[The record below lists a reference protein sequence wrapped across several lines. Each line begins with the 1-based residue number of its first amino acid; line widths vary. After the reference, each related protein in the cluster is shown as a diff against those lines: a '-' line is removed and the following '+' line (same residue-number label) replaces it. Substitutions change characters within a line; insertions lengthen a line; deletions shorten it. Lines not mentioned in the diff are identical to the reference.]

1 MKIIID
7 KELVLRKYNLK
18 DRFALYQNSR
28 DPLFLKYL
36 EYKKFSKIQFNLWLK
51 SKLKTKNTIFFVVEY
66 KNNAIGTYLLN
77 FTGIKN
83 QICNLGYGI
92 SSKHFGEKIFTRITK
107 KIIERFKKIKK
118 FTAVTR
124 SDNLSSINGLRK
136 LNFEKEGLLK
146 SHYYDLKTKRYY
158 SAVILSLLK
167 NKKK

>member
-7 KELVLRKYNLK
+7 KELTLRKYNPN
-18 DRFALYQNSR
+18 DRFVLYQNSR

-36 EYKKFSKIQFNLWLK
+36 EYKKFSKVQFSLWLK
-51 SKLKTKNTIFFVVEY
+51 SKLKIKNTIFFVIEY
-66 KNNAIGTYLLN
+66 KKNAIGTYLIN

-92 SSKHFGEKIFTRITK
+92 SSKHFGKKIFTRTTK
-107 KIIERFKKIKK
+107 KIIEKFKKIKK

-124 SDNLSSINGLRK
+124 FDNLSSINGLKK
-136 LNFEKEGLLK
+136 LKFEKEGLLK

-158 SAVILSLLK
+158 NAIILSFLRH
-167 NKKK
+167 KKK